1 MHTLILLTG
10 KQSSGKTTLCRLLRN
25 ALEIEAD
32 SKPIQLIKNVIEK
45 EKDYYETIVIT
56 SQNKSGLIIS
66 MNLFLWCR
74 NFAEENGLK
83 FLQINLDEK
92 R

>member
-10 KQSSGKTTLCRLLRN
+10 KQSSGKSTLCRLLRN

-32 SKPIQLIKNVIEK
+32 GEPIQFVEKVIEK
-45 EKDYYETIVIT
+45 EKDYFKTIVIS
-56 SQNKSGLIIS
+56 SQRQNSIS
-66 MNLFLWCR
+66 QMNLFVWCR
-74 NFAEENGLK
+74 NYTTENQLK
-83 FLQINLDEK
+83 FLNINLDEK